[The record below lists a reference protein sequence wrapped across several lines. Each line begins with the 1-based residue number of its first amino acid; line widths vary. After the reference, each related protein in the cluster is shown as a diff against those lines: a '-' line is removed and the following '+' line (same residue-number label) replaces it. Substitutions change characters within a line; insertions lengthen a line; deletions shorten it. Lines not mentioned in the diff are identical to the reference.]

1 VRKSNQPDPNVR
13 HDLGGWL
20 SGPSLDPPLPP
31 PRRDIPPN
39 STAHRELLTTIV
51 RALELPAP
59 ATTKDELTYLRLS
72 RDRARCC
79 LWACKTA
86 LTRDT
91 DDLDLMATVVSL
103 REQLADYPA
112 DSYDANPLSL

>member
-1 VRKSNQPDPNVR
+1 VDTSSDDDANVR
-13 HDLGGWL
+13 HDLGGWI
-20 SGPSLDPPLPP
+20 SGPSFDPPLPP
-31 PRRDIPPN
+31 PRRDVPPN
-39 STAHRELLTTIV
+39 STANRELLLTIV

-86 LTRDT
+86 LSRDT
-91 DDLDLMATVVSL
+91 DDLDIMATVASL
-103 REQLADYPA
+103 REQLADYPP
-112 DSYDANPLSL
+112 DSYDANPLGR